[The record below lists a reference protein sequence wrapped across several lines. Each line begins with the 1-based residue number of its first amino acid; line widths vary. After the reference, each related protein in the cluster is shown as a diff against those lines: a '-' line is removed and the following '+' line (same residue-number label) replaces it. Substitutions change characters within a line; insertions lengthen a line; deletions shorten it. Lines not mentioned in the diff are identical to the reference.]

1 MNCRC
6 RGEIIWICPEAI
18 ERGANCNKKYKAA
31 KCKYNSINMM
41 HSSRRDQ
48 KQCVHYGEGHLGR
61 LRLGGWGGVDGG
73 WGGKK
78 WGWRRAEGE
87 VG

>member
-1 MNCRC
+1 
-6 RGEIIWICPEAI
+6 
-18 ERGANCNKKYKAA
+18 
-31 KCKYNSINMM
+31 MM

-48 KQCVHYGEGHLGR
+48 KQCVHHGEGHLCR
-61 LRLGGWGGVDGG
+61 LRLGGGGGVDGG

>member
-1 MNCRC
+1 
-6 RGEIIWICPEAI
+6 
-18 ERGANCNKKYKAA
+18 
-31 KCKYNSINMM
+31 MM

-48 KQCVHYGEGHLGR
+48 KQCVHHGEGHLGR